1 VKGISMNIRGL
12 VRSAAVVALI
22 VTSFSAARSA
32 GADARLAWME
42 IDGALAE
49 RPGPFAWLGGQMTP
63 TLTGVVGK
71 LDAVAGDA
79 SVDGVVLRVKSPAW
93 NAAQIAEVGAA
104 LQRVRAAGKTVH
116 AFADIYE
123 PGALRLA
130 SYADAALM
138 QEGGAVFFPGLHM
151 EEMFLAGTLAKVGAE
166 ADYVQVGD
174 YKGASEMFA
183 NSEPSPEWNANI
195 SRLLDSMYGA
205 MREEIK
211 SNRGMS
217 DRELDRAME
226 AAWYASGETAERVG
240 LIDGELDR
248 AELTAFLSEAY
259 GDGVRYTLEY
269 DPARRETSV
278 DMGNP
283 FAMLQ
288 MLSEDP
294 KNEPERDTIAVV
306 HIDGPIV
313 DGESAP
319 ASALG
324 GASVGAETIRE
335 ALKEIEDEELVH
347 GVVVRINSPGGSAIA
362 SENIWQGVKRVAAT
376 RPVWVSVGSM
386 AASGGYYIA
395 VAGDRIVASE
405 HGIVGSI
412 GVVGGKIALGGVYE
426 KLDAN
431 VVSRS
436 RGPRAGMFATGELW
450 SESERAL
457 VRERMAET
465 YELFTDRVRQGRSG
479 IDLGKTAEGRLF
491 TGRDA
496 VALKMADEVGGLH
509 DAIAGVASAAGVEG
523 SHDVMHYPGPQS
535 FDELL
540 ERFSGIF
547 GVRGGVQVGAGSS
560 PLAGAFRELLGEEA
574 WGAARASMAALLQLR
589 EEPVLLT
596 MPRVLIFR

>member
-1 VKGISMNIRGL
+1 VKGNPMSIRGL
-12 VRSAAVVALI
+12 VRAAAVAVFI
-22 VTSFSAARSA
+22 VTSAAAAR
-32 GADARLAWME
+32 ADVRLAWME

-49 RPGPFAWLGGQMTP
+49 RPGPFAWLGGQAEP
-63 TLTGVVGK
+63 TLTGVVGS
-71 LDAVAGDA
+71 LDAIAGDS

-104 LQRVRAAGKTVH
+104 LGRVRAAGKPVH

-130 SYADAALM
+130 SYGDGVLM
-138 QEGGAVFFPGLHM
+138 QTGGAVFFPGLHM

-166 ADYVQVGD
+166 PDFVQVGD
-174 YKGASEMFA
+174 YKGASEMYA
-183 NSEPSPEWNANI
+183 NTEPSPEWDANI
-195 SRLLDSMYGA
+195 SGLLDSMYEA
-205 MREEIK
+205 MRAEMK
-211 SNRGMS
+211 SNRGLS
-217 DRELDRAME
+217 DRALDRAME
-226 AAWYASGETAERVG
+226 TAWYASGGTAKKAG
-240 LIDGELDR
+240 LIDVELDR
-248 AELTAFLSEAY
+248 AELTSFLSERY

-269 DPARRETSV
+269 DPSRRESSM
-278 DMGNP
+278 DMSNP

-288 MLSEDP
+288 MLSEEPRNDP
-294 KNEPERDTIAVV
+294 DRDTIAVV

-313 DGESAP
+313 DGESSP

-335 ALKEIEDEELVH
+335 ALKEIEDEELVRA
-347 GVVVRINSPGGSAIA
+347 VVVRINSPGGSAIA

-426 KLDAN
+426 KVDAN

-436 RGPRAGMFATGELW
+436 RGPWAGMMATDSVW
-450 SESERAL
+450 SEAERAL
-457 VRERMAET
+457 VRERMVET
-465 YELFTDRVRQGRSG
+465 YELFADRVRAGRPG

-509 DAIAGVASAAGVEG
+509 DTIAGAASAAGLEG
-523 SHDVMHYPGPQS
+523 SYDVLHYPGPQS
-535 FDELL
+535 FDEFL
-540 ERFSGIF
+540 ERISGMF
-547 GVRGGVQVGAGSS
+547 GVRAGVESS

-574 WGAARASMAALLQLR
+574 WVAVRASAAALLQLR

-596 MPRVLIFR
+596 MPRALIFR